1 MNEEANPTSEEPSPL
16 ALALALALRA
26 AHVRRWAGSG
36 MSALSSLK
44 LDNNDMT
51 AQLPFF

>member
-1 MNEEANPTSEEPSPL
+1 MNEEANPTSEEPSP
-16 ALALALALRA
+16 LALALRA